1 MDVSPHTSGFVILHR
16 PDAQDIRL
24 HFLDWGGSGP
34 ALVFIA
40 GMGCTAHIFDRFAPR
55 FTDRFHVLAVTRRG
69 HGDSDYPESGYDADT
84 LAEDFKGFLDA
95 RGIERAILAGHSM
108 GYLELSR
115 FSQLYPERVRRLI
128 WIDAAYDRSSPLD
141 QAMLARNPSLKM
153 APEWPTEVLTSIEDY
168 AETVKRQYPSL
179 LAIWGP
185 EIMAD
190 LQANVFLSPEGAVVE
205 KMTDAISAALGDTMK
220 TYRPNYASIHVPML
234 SFFVLADGRD
244 YLSSEFMTAEQQ
256 GQVLDYFNHDRRLYL
271 EGYIEEF
278 RRSVP
283 DARVVVIESGHHY
296 CFLKQE
302 EVVYQ
307 AMRAFLDQEDA
318 G

>member
-1 MDVSPHTSGFVILHR
+1 MDTSPRTSGFVTINR
-16 PDAQDIRL
+16 PNEQGVRL
-24 HFLDWGGSGP
+24 HFLDWGGRGP

-69 HGDSDYPESGYDADT
+69 HGESDYPDTDYDADT
-84 LAEDFKGFLDA
+84 LAEDLKGFLDA
-95 RGIERAILAGHSM
+95 REIDQAILAGHSM

-115 FSQLYPERVRRLI
+115 FSQLYPERVRKLV

-141 QAMLARNPSLKM
+141 QAVLARNPSLKM
-153 APEWPTEVLTSIEDY
+153 APEWPTEALTSIEDY
-168 AETVKRQYPSL
+168 AATVKRQYPSL

-190 LQANVFLSPEGAVVE
+190 LQANVILSPDGVVVE
-205 KMTDAISAALGDTMK
+205 KMTDAIGAALGDTMK
-220 TYRPNYASIHVPML
+220 TYQPNYASIHVPML

-244 YLSSEFMTAEQQ
+244 YLASEFMTAAQQ
-256 GQVLDYFNHDRRLYL
+256 AQVLDYFNHDRRPYL

-283 DARVVVIESGHHY
+283 DARVVVIENGHHY

-302 EVVYQ
+302 EPVYE
-307 AMRAFLDQEDA
+307 AMRAFLVEEDA
-318 G
+318 R